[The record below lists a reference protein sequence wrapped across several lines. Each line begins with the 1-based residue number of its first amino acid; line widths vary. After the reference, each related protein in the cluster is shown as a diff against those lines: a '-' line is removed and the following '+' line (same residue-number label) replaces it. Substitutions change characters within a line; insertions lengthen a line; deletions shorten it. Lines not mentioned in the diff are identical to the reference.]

1 MKRTT
6 SRDDLDRLILSVE
19 RMELFIFSG
28 GWDKVIFENGEGKIF
43 QKYNLS
49 ESEKSPINFFQ
60 KTILDKK
67 RGKSKLQ
74 VPTSAWGRAKN
85 RWKNFPG
92 VKTRGAG
99 GERDAGASRT
109 STECVAGDR
118 VRRGA

>member
-1 MKRTT
+1 
-6 SRDDLDRLILSVE
+6 
-19 RMELFIFSG
+19 MELFIFSG

-92 VKTRGAG
+92 VKTRVLSAFAQALCQHLELMWGDLQAC
-99 GERDAGASRT
+99 RT
-109 STECVAGDR
+109 
-118 VRRGA
+118 